1 MSTTAALD
9 RACDD
14 LAAGRLPDEAGRRA
28 IVEAVECSIE
38 RDAGLH
44 RKARAERD
52 RLIVEFANQYAAHLE
67 SARAKAAFISKIGRK
82 YQAGRWRFHR
92 DRLRLPDELRE
103 TPELF
108 AWRVLKTSGEFP
120 GYEKIRKLL

>member
-1 MSTTAALD
+1 MSTTAPLDQAL
-9 RACDD
+9 AD

-28 IVEAVECSIE
+28 IVEVVECSIE

-67 SARAKAAFISKIGRK
+67 SARAKAALLDQIARR
-82 YQAGRWRFHR
+82 YQGGRWRYHR
-92 DRLRLPDELRE
+92 DRLRLPVELHGH
-103 TPELF
+103 PERF
-108 AWRVLKTSGEFP
+108 VWTILKTLGEFP
-120 GYEKIRKLL
+120 GYEKIRKIL